1 MTDILKEQFLYV
13 YLASKSPRRRA
24 ILKKMG
30 VRFELIVF
38 SRSTGV
44 DLNEKPLKMKILM
57 NILKELLVKNL
68 N

>member
-1 MTDILKEQFLYV
+1 
-13 YLASKSPRRRA
+13 
-24 ILKKMG
+24 MG

-44 DLNEKPLKMKILM
+44 ELDENPSKMKILM